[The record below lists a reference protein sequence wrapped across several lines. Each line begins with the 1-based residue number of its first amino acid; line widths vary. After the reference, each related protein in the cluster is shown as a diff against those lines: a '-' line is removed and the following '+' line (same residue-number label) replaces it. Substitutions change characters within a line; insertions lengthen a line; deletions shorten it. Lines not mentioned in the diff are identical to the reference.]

1 MSNAVLLVEDNQS
14 HAELVTD
21 ELLEA
26 LPTWTIDV
34 APTLAE
40 ARRRIQARS
49 YDLFVLDF
57 RLPDGDGIEML
68 REIRARQP
76 ETPALFVTTASSTK
90 LAVDAMKLG
99 ADDYI
104 VKEEGYLS
112 VLPYLVGEVLN
123 RRRLAAEHR
132 MLEERL
138 LRAERAA
145 TLGYLASG
153 LAHHINNPLATIRT
167 FLQLLPTRYDDAEFR
182 TRYLEMALAE
192 SERIRDLVRDIM
204 RATTVPVEGREL
216 QDVRSIL
223 HRAREQVASAAEAK
237 GLTWQ
242 EDVPTDLPPV
252 RVHGEAATCLFVSL
266 VQNAVRFSPE
276 GETIE
281 ISARPDQESGHVVV
295 TIRDHGPGIPPEHR
309 DKVFEPFF
317 TTAVDG
323 LGMGLF
329 VASRIADLQEIRLA
343 TCNGVPNGAVFSV
356 GVPIALQEEKSMKV
370 QRALRTRLE
379 RDWQRLEAAED
390 YGFAPLQSAR
400 GEMHISAACE
410 QRVECGLRLHLRQCR
425 TQAIAEATTEAEWCV
440 AGAP

>member
-26 LPTWTIDV
+26 LPTWAIDV

-40 ARRRIQARS
+40 ARRRIQARI

-76 ETPALFVTTASSTK
+76 ETPVLFVTTASSTK

-216 QDVRSIL
+216 QDIKGIL
-223 HRAREQVASAAEAK
+223 HRAREQVSSAAEAK
-237 GLTWQ
+237 GLTWR
-242 EDVPTDLPPV
+242 EDVPVDLPPV

-281 ISARPDQESGHVVV
+281 ITARPDPDSGRVVV

-329 VASRIADLQEIRLA
+329 VASRIADLQEIRLE
-343 TCNGVPNGAVFSV
+343 TCNGIPNGAVFSV
-356 GVPIALQEEKSMKV
+356 GVPIALQEEKSSESSNDASASV
-370 QRALRTRLE
+370 TNAL
-379 RDWQRLEAAED
+379 
-390 YGFAPLQSAR
+390 
-400 GEMHISAACE
+400 
-410 QRVECGLRLHLRQCR
+410 
-425 TQAIAEATTEAEWCV
+425 
-440 AGAP
+440 